1 MSKQEIPQA
10 VEMGRHGLAHILAKA
25 VTELFDDVTLA
36 IGPAIDTGFYYDFDL
51 PRTITEADFP
61 AIEAKMTE
69 ILRRREA
76 FRRSAVPKSE
86 ALQIFK
92 DDPYKLEL
100 IEDLPEDEVIS
111 VYYTGEDFCDLC
123 RGPHVEN
130 SQQLMGWAF
139 KVYSVTGAYWRGDST
154 RKMLQRVYCYGF
166 PDKKELK
173 AHIAAF
179 EEALKRD
186 HNKLGRSLEL
196 FATAEDIGQGLP
208 VLLPK
213 GAMIVRTLQRFVED
227 EEQRRGYQQ
236 TMTPLMA
243 KRELYKISTHWDHYR
258 DGMFV
263 MGNPEQF
270 DDPAEEILALR
281 PMTCPFQFQAY
292 LNKTRSYRDLPLR
305 YNETATLFRNEA
317 SGEMHGLIRV
327 RQFTLSEGHIACT
340 PDQLEAEFAGCLDLA
355 KFMLNAIGLYDD
367 VWFRFS
373 KWDPSNREKYIGD
386 AAQWEAIQDSMRNIL
401 DDLGVDYVEAEGE
414 AAFYGP
420 KLDIQARN
428 VFGKED
434 TIITIQID
442 FQLAE
447 RFGMEYTD
455 SDGEKK
461 HPFVIH
467 RSSMG
472 CYERTLALL
481 IEKYAGKFPFWLS
494 PLQVGIVPVREEHSA
509 YADEVA
515 QQLTKAGLRVEVD
528 HANSTMG
535 NKIKSFRQG
544 LAPYILIVGDA
555 EQSSATISLRVRTG
569 TQVNEVK
576 LERFTAACQ
585 RMVSDHILELI
596 EEF

>member
-1 MSKQEIPQA
+1 MLEQ
-10 VEMGRHGLAHILAKA
+10 GRHGLAHILAKA
-25 VTELFDDVTLA
+25 ITELFDDAKLA
-36 IGPAIDTGFYYDFDL
+36 IGPVIDTGFYYDFDL
-51 PRTITEADFP
+51 PASITEADFK
-61 AIEAKMTE
+61 AIEAKMSE
-69 ILRRREA
+69 ILKRREA
-76 FRRSAVPKSE
+76 FMRKELSKPE
-86 ALQIFK
+86 ALELFK
-92 DDPYKLEL
+92 DNAYKLEL
-100 IEDLPEDEVIS
+100 IEDLPEDEIIS
-111 VYYTGEDFCDLC
+111 VYYTGDDFCDLC

-130 SQQLMGWAF
+130 SQELFGWAF
-139 KVYSVTGAYWRGDST
+139 KVQSVTGAYWRGDAS
-154 RKMLQRVYCYGF
+154 RKMLQRVYCYAF
-166 PDKKELK
+166 PNKAELK

-196 FATAEDIGQGLP
+196 FATADVIGQGLP

-236 TMTPLMA
+236 TMTPIMA

-263 MGNPEQF
+263 LGNPEKF
-270 DDPAEEILALR
+270 DDESEEILALR

-305 YNETATLFRNEA
+305 YNETAKLFRNEA

-327 RQFTLSEGHIACT
+327 RQFTLAEGHIACR

-355 KFMLNAIGLYDD
+355 KHMLQAIGLYED

-373 KWDPSNREKYIGD
+373 KWDATNREKYIGD
-386 AAQWEAIQDSMRNIL
+386 AAQWEAVQGVMRKIL
-401 DDLGVDYVEAEGE
+401 DDLEVNYIEADGE

-420 KLDIQARN
+420 KLDIQAKN

-447 RFGMEYTD
+447 RFGMEYVD

-461 HPFVIH
+461 YPFVIH
-467 RSSMG
+467 RSSIG

-494 PLQVGIVPVREEHSA
+494 PLQVGVVPVREEHDQ
-509 YADEVA
+509 YADEIA
-515 QQLTKAGLRVEVD
+515 QQLCAAGVRVQVD
-528 HANSTMG
+528 HSDGTMG
-535 NKIKSFRQG
+535 NKIKGFRKE
-544 LAPYILIVGDA
+544 LVPYIVIVGDA
-555 EQSSATISLRVRTG
+555 EQQSGTISLRVRTG
-569 TQVNEVK
+569 VQANNIAFADFLV
-576 LERFTAACQ
+576 ACHN
-585 RMVSDHILELI
+585 MTENHKLELI
-596 EEF
+596 EQFNNQ